1 MKYIVK
7 EISEP
12 MAVHKVE
19 LILCRLDKASLI
31 KPDNRYAKLTGGQRY
46 DMVRDMTT
54 FADLKRLLY
63 DEQGGICCYCGA
75 KLEYPVNSRS
85 RVEHV
90 KPKNIHPE
98 LVGEYENLLLSCD
111 LTEEEYCNM
120 RNAPKKGR
128 KNFLHCDI
136 AKESTE
142 ITYSPLNPECEK
154 VFIYKID
161 GTIEGINKDA
171 KDDIDTLK
179 LGCDYLVRRRREA
192 INALFDDDELLSEE
206 LLKEYKEKVLSRD
219 KDNRHAEFCFVLSNV
234 IEQFIS

>member
-7 EISEP
+7 GISEP

-31 KPDNRYAKLTGGQRY
+31 KPENKYANLSGGQLY

-54 FADLKRLLY
+54 FADLKQLLY
-63 DEQGGICCYCGA
+63 DEQGGICCYCGVR
-75 KLEYPVNSRS
+75 LEYPVNSKS

-90 KPKNIHPE
+90 KPKNQYRQ

-111 LTEEEYCNM
+111 LTEEEYRNM
-120 RNAPKKGR
+120 RNAPKKER
-128 KNFLHCDI
+128 KSFLHCDI
-136 AKESTE
+136 AKDSTE
-142 ITYSPLNPECEK
+142 ITYSPLNPECERA
-154 VFIYKID
+154 FIYKID
-161 GTIEGINKDA
+161 GDIDGIDQEA
-171 KDDIDTLK
+171 KDDIKTLK

-219 KDNRHAEFCFVLSNV
+219 RDNRLAEFCFVLSNV
-234 IEQFIS
+234 IEQLIS